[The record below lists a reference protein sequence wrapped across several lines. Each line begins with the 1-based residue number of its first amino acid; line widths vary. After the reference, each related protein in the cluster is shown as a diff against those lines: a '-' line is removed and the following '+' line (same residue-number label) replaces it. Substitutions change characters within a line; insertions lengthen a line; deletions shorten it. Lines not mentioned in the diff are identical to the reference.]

1 MLVPKLE
8 HSRRNTWGGLV
19 CGCRFLREMS
29 KRMRQ
34 IIAVILVLLVV
45 SPAVADPLSPKDE
58 LATFKTLPGF
68 KVELVAS
75 EPDVIDPV
83 AMCFDERGRLF
94 VCEMIG
100 YPNGGVATGQ
110 EKRGRIRCLT
120 DEKGGG
126 NFSKSVVY
134 ADGLRFPTGVM
145 PWKGGIIVCNAP
157 DLIYLEDTDGDG
169 KADKTTVLYTGFG
182 LDNIQQ
188 ILNSPRWAI
197 DNWVYCTVGSVGGTI
212 SCPQKPDMKPL
223 VLRGR
228 GIRFH
233 PDKPGDIEPTS
244 GGGQY
249 GLTCD
254 EAGHW
259 FVNTNSQHLR
269 QIVLPDEYLR
279 RNPYFAAPATTVDI
293 SEHGAACKVFR
304 ISPFEDWR
312 VERTTR
318 RKDGPEAKRLPA
330 TELVPGGYITSACSP
345 CYYGL
350 HEPLF
355 PEKDRGCVY
364 VCDPANNLVTRDKL
378 VPNGSIYKGIRIDDG
393 VEFLASTDNWFRPVH
408 LTIGPEGA
416 LYILDFYREVIE
428 TPLSLPE
435 DIKKKLNLES
445 RQRGRIWR
453 VVPEGFKAKRFVDIQ
468 AVSFD
473 YRNAWNRE
481 TQQRLLYENQQKEV
495 AEVIRDEVIGI
506 YLEQRA
512 IPWRTGVARHLWSF
526 KHYGLLTVEDVDKTL
541 KLAQAADRVQALKLA
556 EQFLAKSK
564 LLQRRVVSFADD
576 PSSFVRFQLALT
588 ARELPPDEA
597 GPLLSRLL
605 RRPDA
610 DRWLVAA
617 CLCSAKDAAPG
628 LLAELAF
635 DEKFASTQPATLSQ
649 LAGMIGA
656 KGKDEEMLATLT
668 LLPNVKSPATQ
679 QAILEGLG
687 NGMRSRDASLGQ
699 WLTQAGAQHAE
710 RLGPFFRQAVDTAQN
725 EKATLPAR
733 IAAVRLAGFA
743 PFDLASAPL
752 AELLNPRTPAELQ
765 SAALGALA
773 GFADPKVGPM
783 LLAGWDGYGPTLR
796 REATEALFARPERLT
811 LLLDAIEAKKVPAAH
826 IDAARADVLRKH
838 ADATIRTRATKLLV
852 SQVAAD
858 RKRVIDEHRAALD
871 RKGDSGRGR
880 ELFRKNCTACHRL
893 ENTGYEVGANLM
905 SALRNKSKEALLID
919 ILDPSREVDP
929 RYLNYQAT
937 TTSGR
942 SISGLLAVETPT
954 SITLR
959 RGEKAEDT
967 ILRSQ
972 IDELRVTTKSLM
984 PEEFEKQLDKQ
995 QLADLIEY
1003 LMGVVK

>member
-1 MLVPKLE
+1 
-8 HSRRNTWGGLV
+8 
-19 CGCRFLREMS
+19 
-29 KRMRQ
+29 
-34 IIAVILVLLVV
+34 V
-45 SPAVADPLSPKDE
+45 SLWYTASLSADPLSPKDE
-58 LATFKTLPGF
+58 LATFKSLPGF

-75 EPDVIDPV
+75 EPNVIDPV

-110 EKRGRIRCLT
+110 EKRGRIRCLI
-120 DEKGGG
+120 DEKGDGT
-126 NFSKSVVY
+126 FSKSIVY

-188 ILNSPRWAI
+188 ILNSPRWGI

-212 SCPQKPDMKPL
+212 TCPQKPDMKPL

-233 PDKPGDIEPTS
+233 PDKPDDIEPTS

-293 SEHGAACKVFR
+293 SEHGATCKVYR

-318 RKDGPEAKRLPA
+318 RKDSPDAKRFPS

-364 VCDPANNLVTRDKL
+364 VCDPANNLITRDKL
-378 VPNGSIYKGIRIDDG
+378 LPNGSIYKGVRIDDG
-393 VEFLASTDNWFRPVH
+393 VEFLASTDTWFRPVH

-428 TPLSLPE
+428 TPLSLPD

-453 VVPEGFKAKRFVDIQ
+453 VVPARHIAKALRRLDRQ
-468 AVSFD
+468 PADLAACELGDRSS
-473 YRNAWNRE
+473 WLRE
-481 TQQRLLYENQQKEV
+481 TVQRGLYEAASISGNSLNMDLLDFMYKVRPAQ
-495 AEVIRDEVIGI
+495 GP
-506 YLEQRA
+506 RA
-512 IPWRTGVARHLWSF
+512 LSPGHFLLWARESH
-526 KHYGLLTVEDVDKTL
+526 GLLAATDVGRVLDAETDSEQIHAL
-541 KLAQAADRVQALKLA
+541 RLAERFANDPVIENKLVSLADRCSPA
-556 EQFLAKSK
+556 
-564 LLQRRVVSFADD
+564 
-576 PSSFVRFQLALT
+576 VRFQLALSLGSFNPRFAT
-588 ARELPPDEA
+588 PI
-597 GPLLSRLL
+597 LLRLL

-617 CLCSAKDAAPG
+617 CLCSAMDAAPG
-628 LLAELAF
+628 LLAELAV
-635 DEKFASTQPATLSQ
+635 DEKFAAVQPTTLGQ
-649 LAGMIGA
+649 LARMVGA
-656 KGKDEEMLATLT
+656 KGKDDETLATLT
-668 LLPNVKSPATQ
+668 LLTKVKSSATQ

-687 NGMRSRDASLGQ
+687 EGMRSRDASLGQ
-699 WLTQAGAQHAE
+699 WLTKAGAQHVE
-710 RLGPFFRQAVDTAQN
+710 RLSPFFRQAIDTARN
-725 EKATLPAR
+725 EKATLPTR

-743 PFDLASAPL
+743 PFEVTGASL

-765 SAALGALA
+765 SAALLALA

-783 LLAGWDGYGPTLR
+783 LLAGWEGYAPNLR
-796 REATEALFARPERLT
+796 REATEALFARPDRVKA
-811 LLLDAIEAKKVPAAH
+811 LLDAIEAKKVPASH
-826 IDAARADVLRKH
+826 IEAARADALRKH
-838 ADATIRTRATKLLV
+838 SDETIRTRATKLLV

-858 RKRVIDEHRAALD
+858 RKKVIDDYRSALD
-871 RKGDSGRGR
+871 LKADAARGR

-959 RGEKAEDT
+959 RGENAEDT

-972 IDELRVTTKSLM
+972 IDELRATTKSLM
-984 PEEFEKQLDKQ
+984 PEEFEKQLDKE

>member
-1 MLVPKLE
+1 M
-8 HSRRNTWGGLV
+8 N
-19 CGCRFLREMS
+19 S
-29 KRMRQ
+29 KFNSCC
-34 IIAVILVLLVV
+34 LLCASV
-45 SPAVADPLSPKDE
+45 SLWLTSSAFADPLSPKDE

-68 KVELVAS
+68 KVELVAA

-100 YPNGGVATGQ
+100 YPHGGVATGQ
-110 EKRGRIRCLT
+110 ENRGRIRCLT
-120 DEKGGG
+120 DEKGDGT
-126 NFSKSVVY
+126 FSKSTVW
-134 ADGLRFPTGVM
+134 ADGLRFPTGVL
-145 PWKGGIIVCNAP
+145 PFKGGLIVCNAP
-157 DLIYLEDTDGDG
+157 DIVYLEDTKGTG
-169 KADKTTVLYTGFG
+169 KADKRTVLYTGFG

-188 ILNSPRWAI
+188 IVNSPRWGI
-197 DNWVYCTVGSVGGTI
+197 DNWVYCTVGSSGGTI
-212 SCPQKPDMKPL
+212 TCPQKPDMKPL

-279 RNPYFAAPATTVDI
+279 RNPYLAVPATTVDI
-293 SEHGAACKVFR
+293 PEHGAACRVFR
-304 ISPFEDWR
+304 ISPFEQWR

-318 RKDGPEAKRLPA
+318 RKEGPDAKRFPS

-364 VCDPANNLVTRDKL
+364 VCDPANNLITRDKL
-378 VPNGSIYKGIRIDDG
+378 EPNGSIYKGKRIDDG

-416 LYILDFYREVIE
+416 LYVCDFYREVIE
-428 TPLSLPE
+428 TPLSLPD

-453 VVPEGFKAKRFVDIQ
+453 VVPEGFRAEALERLDNDDAAIGLIDDRLRNGQWARQTAQRLTYQANPDRKGRLEPADFNNALVDGVGTGEALATLRLCGKLSSGVLSLVMRMKSASGRVI
-468 AVSFD
+468 AI
-473 YRNAWNRE
+473 RNAEPMLKDDPVLENNVL
-481 TQQRLLYENQQKEV
+481 RLE
-495 AEVIRDEVIGI
+495 
-506 YLEQRA
+506 
-512 IPWRTGVARHLWSF
+512 
-526 KHYGLLTVEDVDKTL
+526 
-541 KLAQAADRVQALKLA
+541 
-556 EQFLAKSK
+556 
-564 LLQRRVVSFADD
+564 DD
-576 PSSFVRFQLALT
+576 PSAIVRFQLALS
-588 ARELPPDEA
+588 A
-597 GPLLSRLL
+597 GSINPNLSVPLLARLL

-628 LLAELAF
+628 LLAELAV
-635 DEKFASTQPATLSQ
+635 DEKFAARQPATLGQ
-649 LAGMIGA
+649 LAGMVGA
-656 KGKDEEMLATLT
+656 KAKDDETLAVLT
-668 LLPNVKSPATQ
+668 LLGKVKSPAVQ
-679 QAILEGLG
+679 LAILEGLG
-687 NGMRSRDASLGQ
+687 DGMRHRDASLGQ
-699 WLTQAGAQHAE
+699 WLAKAGDAGE
-710 RLGPFFRQAVDTAQN
+710 RIRPFFRQAADMARN
-725 EKATLPAR
+725 EKASLTSR
-733 IAAVRLAGFA
+733 IAAVRLLGYA
-743 PFDLASAPL
+743 PFDVAGEPL
-752 AELLNPRTPAELQ
+752 AELLNPRSPVELQ
-765 SAALGALA
+765 SAALRALA
-773 GFADPKVGPM
+773 GFNDPKVGPL

-796 REATEALFARPERLT
+796 REATEALFARPDRIT
-811 LLLDAIEAKKVPAAH
+811 ALLDAVEAKKVPAAH
-826 IDAARADVLRKH
+826 IEAARADALRKH
-838 ADATIRTRATKLLV
+838 SDESIRTRALKLFAG
-852 SQVAAD
+852 QVAAD
-858 RKRVIDEHRAALD
+858 RKKVIDDYRPVFDLKADA
-871 RKGDSGRGR
+871 GRGR
-880 ELFRKNCTACHRL
+880 EVFRKNCTACHRL

-929 RYLNYQAT
+929 RYVNYQAT

-942 SISGLLAVETPT
+942 SVSGILAVETPT

-972 IDELRVTTKSLM
+972 IEELRATSKSLM
-984 PEEFEKQLDKQ
+984 PEEFEKQIDKQ
-995 QLADLIEY
+995 QMADLIEY

>member
-1 MLVPKLE
+1 MK
-8 HSRRNTWGGLV
+8 
-19 CGCRFLREMS
+19 S
-29 KRMRQ
+29 KF
-34 IIAVILVLLVV
+34 ISNCLLCASV
-45 SPAVADPLSPKDE
+45 SLWLNSSVFADPLSPKDE

-68 KVELVAS
+68 KVELVAA

-100 YPNGGVATGQ
+100 YPNGGVATGK
-110 EKRGRIRCLT
+110 ENRGRIRCLT
-120 DEKGGG
+120 DEKGNGT
-126 NFSKSVVY
+126 FSKSTVW
-134 ADGLRFPTGVM
+134 AEGLRFPTGVL
-145 PWKGGIIVCNAP
+145 PFKGGLIVCNAP
-157 DLIYLEDTDGDG
+157 DIVYLEDTKGTG
-169 KADKTTVLYTGFG
+169 KADNSTVLYTGFG

-188 ILNSPRWAI
+188 IVNSPRWGI
-197 DNWVYCTVGSVGGTI
+197 DNWVYCTVGNSGGTI
-212 SCPQKPDMKPL
+212 TCPQKPDMKPL

-228 GIRFH
+228 GLRFH

-279 RNPYFAAPATTVDI
+279 RNPYLAVPATTVDI
-293 SEHGAACKVFR
+293 PEHGAACQVFR
-304 ISPFEDWR
+304 ISPFEQWR

-318 RKDGPEAKRLPA
+318 RKEGPDAKRFPS

-355 PEKDRGCVY
+355 PERDRGCVY
-364 VCDPANNLVTRDKL
+364 VCDPANNLITRDKL
-378 VPNGSIYKGIRIDDG
+378 EPNGSIYKGKRIDDG

-416 LYILDFYREVIE
+416 LYVCDFYREVIE
-428 TPLSLPE
+428 TPLSLPD
-435 DIKKKLNLES
+435 DIKKRLNLES

-453 VVPEGFKAKRFVDIQ
+453 VVPEGFKATAPPRVDRLSASELIALLNVWDCWLRQ
-468 AVSFD
+468 TA
-473 YRNAWNRE
+473 
-481 TQQRLLYENQQKEV
+481 QRLLYERRNTNQRGSVLRELRRHRMVK
-495 AEVIRDEVIGI
+495 G
-506 YLEQRA
+506 
-512 IPWRTGVARHLWSF
+512 RTANYFWTLMGMDSLSATD
-526 KHYGLLTVEDVDKTL
+526 LT
-541 KLAQAADRVQALKLA
+541 DRVFEAGDDSDRICGLRLSEQFFAEHPVIENRALKL
-556 EQFLAKSK
+556 E
-564 LLQRRVVSFADD
+564 DD
-576 PSSFVRFQLALT
+576 RSPLVRFQLALS
-588 ARELPPDEA
+588 A
-597 GPLLSRLL
+597 GSMNPNLSGLLLARLL

-628 LLAELAF
+628 LLAELAV
-635 DEKFASTQPATLSQ
+635 DEKFAGRQPATLGQ
-649 LAGMIGA
+649 LAGMVGA
-656 KGKDEEMLATLT
+656 KGKDDETLGVLT
-668 LLPNVKSPATQ
+668 LLGKVKSPAVQ
-679 QAILEGLG
+679 LAILEGLG
-687 NGMRSRDASLGQ
+687 DGMRHRDASLGQ
-699 WLTQAGAQHAE
+699 WLAKAGDAGE
-710 RLGPFFRQAVDTAQN
+710 RVRPFFRQAADTARN
-725 EKATLPAR
+725 EKATLSSR
-733 IAAVRLAGFA
+733 LAAVRLLGYA
-743 PFDLASAPL
+743 PFDTAGEPL
-752 AELLNPRTPAELQ
+752 AELLNPRAPVELQ
-765 SAALGALA
+765 SAALRALA
-773 GFADPKVGPM
+773 GFNDPKVGAL

-796 REATEALFARPERLT
+796 REATEAVFARPDRVKA
-811 LLLDAIEAKKVPAAH
+811 LLDAVEAKKVPAAH
-826 IDAARADVLRKH
+826 IEAARADILRKH
-838 ADATIRTRATKLLV
+838 SDEAIRTRALKLFAG
-852 SQVAAD
+852 QVAAD
-858 RKRVIDEHRAALD
+858 RKKVIDAYRPALD
-871 RKGDSGRGR
+871 LKADAVRGR

-929 RYLNYQAT
+929 RYVNYQAT

-942 SISGLLAVETPT
+942 SVSGILAVETPT

-972 IDELRVTTKSLM
+972 IEELRATTKSLM
-984 PEEFEKQLDKQ
+984 PEEFEKQIDKQ

-1003 LMGVVK
+1003 LMGVAK